1 MLIISSK
8 DNQNIKNT
16 VKLKKSA
23 KYRKQSG
30 LFLAEGLRVC
40 FDAML
45 SGAKIETLFVTEN
58 AAQKHFEKYN
68 QLSEYAGKTFVVTP
82 ELFSIISDTQTP
94 QGFLCVIKAL
104 DKTKQ
109 FDTIKNG
116 GKFLALDNVQDPNNL
131 GTILRSAEAF
141 GISGVVMS
149 SDCCD
154 IYSPKV
160 VRGSMG
166 AVFRLPFIIYP
177 TIAQFLNDN
186 PALNSYA
193 AVVDSKAQS
202 ITDICFTE
210 PCVAVVGN
218 EGNGLKDET
227 IIACNNKITIPMKG
241 KAESLN
247 ASTAASIIIWEM
259 IR

>member
-45 SGAKIETLFVTEN
+45 SGAKIETLFVTETS
-58 AAQKHFEKYN
+58 AEKHFEKYSR
-68 QLSEYAGKTFVVTP
+68 LSEYAGKTFVVTP

-104 DKTKQ
+104 DKTIQ

-141 GISGVVMS
+141 GISGVIMS

-166 AVFRLPFIIYP
+166 AVFRLPFAIYP
-177 TIAQFLNDN
+177 TITRFLNDN
-186 PALNSYA
+186 PELNSYA
-193 AVVDSKAQS
+193 AVVDGKAKK
-202 ITDICFTE
+202 ITDVCFTE

-218 EGNGLKDET
+218 EGNGLKKET
-227 IIACNNKITIPMKG
+227 VEACNRKITIPMNG

>member
-1 MLIISSK
+1 MIEITSK
-8 DNQNIKNT
+8 DNSLIKKISKLNT
-16 VKLKKSA
+16 SA
-23 KYRKQSG
+23 KQRREQG
-30 LFLAEGLRVC
+30 LFVAEGLRLSI
-40 FDAML
+40 DAML
-45 SGAKIETLFVTEN
+45 SDCEITALLITEKALNKYSESINKLIEYSSASYLVKESVFN
-58 AAQKHFEKYN
+58 FI
-68 QLSEYAGKTFVVTP
+68 SETK
-82 ELFSIISDTQTP
+82 TP
-94 QGFLCVIKAL
+94 QGVLCLIKTL
-104 DKTKQ
+104 DKKSL
-109 FDTIKNG
+109 FDTIKDN
-116 GKFLALDNVQDPNNL
+116 GKFLALDGIQDPSNL
-131 GTILRSAEAF
+131 GTILRTAEAV
-141 GISGVVMS
+141 GIDGVVLS
-149 SDCCD
+149 KDCCD